1 MKKVM
6 IWKTNKELLKTMLC
20 PYSIEKEYKFSF
32 TEEMELNLCS
42 EI

>member
-1 MKKVM
+1 MKKLT
-6 IWKTNKELLKTMLC
+6 IWKTNKELLKTILC

-32 TEEMELNLCS
+32 TEEVEFNLCS